1 MRIEIP
7 TNNPAPILDREGP
20 KPESNGEK
28 GEPAFFAVIG
38 QMSAEG
44 DHSKQTVE
52 RIPSL
57 TADRKEVQKKE
68 TEKKGHECERP
79 FPGTMPS
86 AFPASERQQAV
97 AAPDS
102 SRPACESCNTSSA
115 DGARDP
121 EEASAE
127 GSAAPP
133 ESAST
138 MDPALLAGDVTSPGE
153 PAPEAAASI
162 SPGRPSPE
170 VSGEEFDASTDRA
183 LQGDVARAEQASVEA
198 AGALFRTLS
207 QPVTNTA
214 PQAGLTARVATPPS
228 ASPETD
234 SSQAP
239 AKGASTLAAPGPS
252 VDLTLAAQ
260 RALDAVGGARTKAGV
275 LEIGVTAPSVAAND
289 KHSSESFDN
298 QQGAKGGWSSG
309 QHGNHEQAA
318 VSPQALQRP
327 SEVCPATPPAGLTTP
342 VAPPPSASPETDS
355 SQAPAKGASTPAAP
369 GPSVDVTLA
378 AQRALDA
385 VGGARTKAGVL
396 EIGVTAPSVAA
407 NDKHSWESFD
417 NQQGAKGGWSS
428 GQHGYHEQA
437 AVSPQALQRPSEVC
451 PATPPAGPV
460 PALFTSS
467 GRAGNPIEV
476 PDRGSSEAQ
485 LADVEAA
492 KSESAEYHPL
502 PDDSASLAA
511 ADMQTAQSMIP
522 HSQPART
529 SATDLPVSG
538 MLRQVQ
544 DAESVTSTSWVAG
557 APSRPNA
564 AEADLN
570 GLSAL
575 VAPKHA
581 APSQEPDFLSQL
593 ARRID
598 MQLRDGENVIRIQL
612 KPSSLGRIEIRAET
626 SGTGVVAAI
635 ITESSGVKNYLEHNL
650 HLLQQS
656 FLDQGLKVDRINVTV
671 QEGFQPQHSSSGH
684 QDSRSGGG
692 QQGDSRSP
700 VWHASQFEWSSE
712 ELTVDTQT
720 LMALRPHSTFHAVA

>member
-138 MDPALLAGDVTSPGE
+138 MDPALPAGDVTSPGE

-183 LQGDVARAEQASVEA
+183 SQGDVARAEQASVEA

-239 AKGASTLAAPGPS
+239 AKGASTPAAPGPS

-327 SEVCPATPPAGLTTP
+327 SEVCPATPPAG
-342 VAPPPSASPETDS
+342 
-355 SQAPAKGASTPAAP
+355 P
-369 GPSVDVTLA
+369 GP
-378 AQRALDA
+378 
-385 VGGARTKAGVL
+385 
-396 EIGVTAPSVAA
+396 AP
-407 NDKHSWESFD
+407 
-417 NQQGAKGGWSS
+417 
-428 GQHGYHEQA
+428 
-437 AVSPQALQRPSEVC
+437 
-451 PATPPAGPV
+451 
-460 PALFTSS
+460 FTSS
-467 GRAGNPIEV
+467 GRTGSPTEV
-476 PDRGSSEAQ
+476 TDRGSSQAQ

-564 AEADLN
+564 GGADLN

-575 VAPKHA
+575 LAPKHT